1 MEYFELSVHCEY
13 WFDSKP
19 LIYILLPPFEKGRE
33 GYDISPCATVYLGI
47 TIASFT

>member
-19 LIYILLPPFEKGRE
+19 LINMLLPHLKRVGK
-33 GYDISPCATVYLGI
+33 DMISVRVQE
-47 TIASFT
+47 FTWA